1 MKRSI
6 LATLVM
12 SSFLVS
18 TGRAQVGG
26 SGTPNTI
33 PQFTTST
40 TIGDSPMIQFGGNI
54 GIGTTFP
61 TAKLTVRDVRD
72 VDISG
77 NGPSAI
83 NAIVSCKLNNFC
95 AAVRGDADATSV
107 GAHGV
112 VGINHAD
119 NEAGGG
125 GVLGIT
131 SGTKGFIWG
140 VRGDAN
146 GTTGNGVGVFGQT
159 FSGEGIAGLF
169 INRHHGNILVGNV
182 GETDTTV
189 FRVDGSGRV
198 FANGGFRP
206 FGADFAEAMAVRGDR
221 SRYEPGDLLVI
232 DPVHEDRLTLS
243 ERPYSSLVAG
253 IYSTRP
259 GVVASQHRM
268 DDPALRNEVP
278 LAVVGIVPCKVTAE
292 NGPIAIGDLLV
303 TSSTLGRAMKGTDR
317 ARMFGAVVGKALEP
331 LTKGTGVI
339 QVLVTLQ

>member
-125 GVLGIT
+125 GVL
-131 SGTKGFIWG
+131 
-140 VRGDAN
+140 
-146 GTTGNGVGVFGQT
+146 
-159 FSGEGIAGLF
+159 
-169 INRHHGNILVGNV
+169 
-182 GETDTTV
+182 
-189 FRVDGSGRV
+189 
-198 FANGGFRP
+198 
-206 FGADFAEAMAVRGDR
+206 
-221 SRYEPGDLLVI
+221 
-232 DPVHEDRLTLS
+232 
-243 ERPYSSLVAG
+243 
-253 IYSTRP
+253 
-259 GVVASQHRM
+259 
-268 DDPALRNEVP
+268 VP
-278 LAVVGIVPCKVTAE
+278 MPMLP
-292 NGPIAIGDLLV
+292 PD
-303 TSSTLGRAMKGTDR
+303 
-317 ARMFGAVVGKALEP
+317 
-331 LTKGTGVI
+331 
-339 QVLVTLQ
+339 